1 MYENKKYIYRT
12 YGIDE
17 EDLIQVGELGIWLAV
32 KSYSS
37 SKSAIQTYIINM
49 IKWTIRDYIKSL
61 KPVNEQELAD
71 DYILE
76 DEQLTEST
84 SVREYI
90 VTLKDKLTPRQYR
103 ILKMAMKEMTQRDI
117 GDVLGVSRTIVNKEM
132 KVIRRKYEE
141 VSEENGLEYV

>member
-32 KSYSS
+32 KSYNSN
-37 SKSAIQTYIINM
+37 KSAIQTHIINM

-76 DEQLTEST
+76 DEQQTEST

-103 ILKMAMKEMTQRDI
+103 ILKMVMKEMTQRDI
-117 GDVLGVSRTIVNKEM
+117 GKELGVSRTIVNKEM

-141 VSEENGLEYV
+141 LSEENGLEYV

>member
-17 EDLIQVGELGIWLAV
+17 EDLIQVGELGIWLAC
-32 KSYSS
+32 KSYNS
-37 SKSAIQTYIINM
+37 SKSAIQTHIINM

-76 DEQLTEST
+76 DEQQTEST

-103 ILKMAMKEMTQRDI
+103 ILKMAMKKMSQRDI
-117 GDVLGVSRTIVNKEM
+117 GNELGVSRTIVNREM
-132 KVIRRKYEE
+132 KVIRSKYEE
-141 VSEENGLEYV
+141 VTN